1 MTTVKRLLLVFSADS
16 GKLNAL
22 FDSARK
28 LFKLKGCALCSI
40 THGLTGEKSEWQEC
54 KEIFGVAVDYVH
66 RDEVRGE
73 LARAVG
79 DDLPAVVAVT
89 DDGFEVVLGPEALE
103 RCRGSVGDFRGR
115 LLTHAAMR
123 GLDIPEKGA

>member
-40 THGLTGEKSEWQEC
+40 THGLAGERSEWREC
-54 KEIFGVAVDYVH
+54 KEVLGVPVDYVH
-66 RDEVRGE
+66 RDEIQGE
-73 LARAVG
+73 LARLVSH
-79 DDLPAVVAVT
+79 DLPAVVAVT
-89 DDGFEVVLGPEALE
+89 DGGFEVVLGPEALE
-103 RCRGSVGDFRGR
+103 RCRGSVGDFKGR
-115 LLTHAAMR
+115 LLTHASMR
-123 GLDIPEKGA
+123 GLDIPESVA